1 MLYNAKA
8 SEKNQTGHLKLMNK
22 WVFVILQWWVLQILV
37 ILSPP
42 QGLNGTVTKA
52 LVPCLEQYG
61 EKEIL
66 NRSSLMVQSDTM
78 FWLQRILSHGLLTS
92 QICWQN
98 STSHCSSVLQKWSGL
113 AGALFCLPFKS
124 IYPPLLPPKPR

>member
-1 MLYNAKA
+1 
-8 SEKNQTGHLKLMNK
+8 MNK

-42 QGLNGTVTKA
+42 QGLNGTITKA

-78 FWLQRILSHGLLTS
+78 FWLQRILSHGLLTP

-98 STSHCSSVLQKWSGL
+98 STSRCSSVLQKWSVL
-113 AGALFCLPFKS
+113 AGALFCLSFKS
-124 IYPPLLPPKPR
+124 MYTSPPPPEKQII